1 MILTIS
7 IKYFEWL
14 FMEIDEKNIAKQKK
28 IRDLQASFDKSMK
41 ILESYIAESITN
53 KQKLNSIKRDLKEAN
68 EIFLEAEKCLD
79 DLKVDLQNSTGQQNK
94 SLVRYKMSET
104 VTVKIEINGVVYPV
118 SCMTGEEN
126 RLIESSKEV
135 NKVIA
140 SLSNVSETIGETRLL
155 AMTSLILADKLI
167 EQENITNENNNNDD
181 DMDEIINWLEKA
193 TERMN
198 KVAKLLEN
206 K

>member
-1 MILTIS
+1 
-7 IKYFEWL
+7 
-14 FMEIDEKNIAKQKK
+14 
-28 IRDLQASFDKSMK
+28 
-41 ILESYIAESITN
+41 
-53 KQKLNSIKRDLKEAN
+53 
-68 EIFLEAEKCLD
+68 
-79 DLKVDLQNSTGQQNK
+79 
-94 SLVRYKMSET
+94 MSET

-118 SCMTGEEN
+118 SCMTGEED

-135 NKVIA
+135 NNVIS
-140 SLSNVSETIGETRLL
+140 SLSKVSETIGETRLL

-167 EQENITNENNNNDD
+167 EQENTYDNNNLN
-181 DMDEIINWLEKA
+181 ELINWLEKA